1 MGPKIEQHRSKI
13 DLGAQG
19 PPKSAQGPPR
29 GAPGSHFGAILE
41 LFWSHFWSHFGLHFR
56 PPRGFIL
63 ERLWYTRLGPIAS
76 NKCLALIIRQCPSY
90 PEVDDPDM
98 WLEGVGLDPA
108 SFSS

>member
-1 MGPKIEQHRSKI
+1 MAPKI
-13 DLGAQG
+13 DAAPNFFDPDPNFFDPG
-19 PPKSAQGPPR
+19 PNW
-29 GAPGSHFGAILE
+29 AILE
-41 LFWSHFWSHFGLHFR
+41 PFWSHFWDHFGLHFR